1 MNILQGIIIGIVQG
15 LTEFLP
21 VSSSAHLVF
30 IQKLLGVESSLAFDT
45 FLHLGS
51 LLAVLIFFRA
61 DIYKLLNAWLFSV
74 EDITKHRFK
83 EGFYEDPYKRL
94 AWYVIL
100 ATIPVGIVG
109 ILFESQVDA
118 LFAGA
123 LYVPGF
129 FLFVTGTILY
139 LSQRIASGEIDMS
152 HMGWAQSLFMGL
164 AQACA
169 IMPGLSRSGT
179 TIAAGLV
186 AGLDKEFAAKFSF
199 ILSIPAIFGAF
210 IVQLK
215 DKFVELFLHIHSRA
229 FRRFRIGCGEH
240 YAGNERKRR
249 IQAHAPKR
257 AFLCVERAVI
267 LLCRQLNGVMVRVIG
282 LHHHPAGGIGASRTS
297 RNLGNMFM

>member
-21 VSSSAHLVF
+21 VSSSAHLIF
-30 IQKLLGVESSLAFDT
+30 IQNILGVESSLAFDT

-51 LLAVLIFFRA
+51 LLAVLIYFRA
-61 DIYKLLNAWLFSV
+61 DIYKMIQAWLLSV
-74 EDITKHRFK
+74 GDILQHRFK
-83 EGFYEDPYKRL
+83 EGFYSDPYKRL
-94 AWYVIL
+94 SWYVIL

-123 LYVPGF
+123 LYVPGC
-129 FLFVTGTILY
+129 FLFITGTILY
-139 LSQRIASGEIDMS
+139 LSQRIASGQIDMS
-152 HMGWAQSLFMGL
+152 HMGWFQSLFMGL
-164 AQACA
+164 GQACA

-186 AGLDKEFAAKFSF
+186 VGLDKEFAAKFSF

-215 DKFVELFLHIHSRA
+215 D
-229 FRRFRIGCGEH
+229 
-240 YAGNERKRR
+240 
-249 IQAHAPKR
+249 
-257 AFLCVERAVI
+257 
-267 LLCRQLNGVMVRVIG
+267 IG
-282 LHHHPAGGIGASRTS
+282 LSMSGDGAAII
-297 RNLGNMFM
+297 LGFVAAFVSGYLAIKWLLDLIQNKSLDIFSYYCWVVGVIVFMGSITHIF

>member
-21 VSSSAHLVF
+21 VSSSAHLIF

-61 DIYKLLNAWLFSV
+61 DIYKMLNAWLFSL
-74 EDITKHRFK
+74 EDIVKHRFK

-109 ILFESQVDA
+109 IFFESQIDA

-139 LSQRIASGEIDMS
+139 LSQRIASGQIDMS

-164 AQACA
+164 GQACA

-210 IVQLK
+210 LVQLK
-215 DKFVELFLHIHSRA
+215 D
-229 FRRFRIGCGEH
+229 
-240 YAGNERKRR
+240 
-249 IQAHAPKR
+249 
-257 AFLCVERAVI
+257 
-267 LLCRQLNGVMVRVIG
+267 IG
-282 LHHHPAGGIGASRTS
+282 LSMSGDGAAII
-297 RNLGNMFM
+297 LGFVAAFVSGYLAIKWLLDLIQNKSLDIFAFYCWIVGVIVFMGSITHIF